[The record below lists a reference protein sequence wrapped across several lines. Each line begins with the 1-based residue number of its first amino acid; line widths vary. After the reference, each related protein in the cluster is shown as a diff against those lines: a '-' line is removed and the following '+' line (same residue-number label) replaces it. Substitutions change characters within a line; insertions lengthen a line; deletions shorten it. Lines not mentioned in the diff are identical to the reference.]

1 MNRNDERSGRGD
13 ATRGEETTRTNRQH
27 RRGQMP
33 MEFELA
39 KEEDGR
45 PQAVIKVVGVGGG
58 GGNAINNMIAQ
69 GLCGVEFIAV
79 NTDAQAL
86 KLSNAPRRVPVGG
99 RLTKNMGAGANPEVG
114 RAAAE
119 EDCEQIR
126 EALEGSDMVF
136 ITAGLGGGT
145 GTGAAPIVAQ
155 CARDVGAL
163 TVGVVTKPF
172 LFEGPKRR
180 KIAEAGLRELKR
192 CVDTV
197 ITIPNQ
203 RLVTLAGA
211 DLELMDAFR
220 MADDVLYQ
228 AVKGIADVITEVG
241 YINVDFQDVRTIM
254 SEKGM
259 ALMGSGIADGP
270 ERAARAARAAIEN
283 PLLED
288 VDMNGARG
296 VLVNVTA
303 DRAVK
308 LSEVTEA
315 CSIIQESAH
324 EDATVI
330 WGQVIDPSLGG
341 AIRVTVLATGCGRE
355 ELDDAPVRDARDSRS
370 TTTTVITALRPALR
384 PEPATATVA
393 REREPEVP
401 KAPPARPI
409 RPVQG
414 DSRSFATEP
423 DAVRAPVARPERKP
437 EPDRSRSWLSA
448 SSSSPS
454 PERPGLSTSGRL
466 YDRDRMIYD
475 DSRPGFDSVSL
486 DQLNGFYGDDD
497 DPMNTPPWARSPSKQ
512 T

>member
-1 MNRNDERSGRGD
+1 
-13 ATRGEETTRTNRQH
+13 
-27 RRGQMP
+27 
-33 MEFELA
+33 MEMKFELA
-39 KEEDGR
+39 NGDGR

-69 GLCGVEFIAV
+69 GLQGVDFVVV

-86 KLSNAPRRVPVGG
+86 KLSHSTSRVAIGG

-119 EDCEQIR
+119 EDVDAIR
-126 EALEGSDMVF
+126 EALQGCDMVF

-172 LFEGPKRR
+172 LFEGPRRR
-180 KIAEAGLRELKR
+180 KIADQGLKELKR

-203 RLVTLAGA
+203 RLVTLAGD
-211 DLELMDAFR
+211 DLELLDAFR
-220 MADDVLYQ
+220 MVDDVLFQ

-270 ERAARAARAAIEN
+270 DRAARAARAAIEN

-288 VDMNGARG
+288 VDMHGARG
-296 VLVNVTA
+296 VLVNVTTSSG
-303 DRAVK
+303 VK
-308 LSEVTEA
+308 LHEVTEA

-324 EDATVI
+324 EEATVI
-330 WGQVIDPSLGG
+330 WGQVIDPMMEGRM
-341 AIRVTVLATGCGRE
+341 RVTVLATGCGRDEIE
-355 ELDDAPVRDARDSRS
+355 EAPVRDARDSRPIATAVVSSLRS
-370 TTTTVITALRPALR
+370 TAR
-384 PEPATATVA
+384 PEPVA
-393 REREPEVP
+393 VREREREPVREREREIEPP
-401 KAPPARPI
+401 KPAARPI
-409 RPVQG
+409 RPLVS
-414 DSRSFATEP
+414 DSRSFTSEP
-423 DAVRAPVARPERKP
+423 DAVRAPVVRPERKP
-437 EPDRSRSWLSA
+437 ESDRSRSWLSA
-448 SSSSPS
+448 P
-454 PERPGLSTSGRL
+454 STSGTERYSTAPRGGERGQAL
-466 YDRDRMIYD
+466 YDDG
-475 DSRPGFDSVSL
+475 RPGFDSISL

-497 DPMNTPPWARSPSKQ
+497 DPMNTPPWARPPKQ
-512 T
+512 HS